1 MTKNSVVYF
10 VSTNQ
15 NRTEINKQNKFKSA
29 PRTDSTMASSSG
41 GFTASE
47 VSRLVMGH
55 LKTMNCNETS
65 EKFVEEC
72 PPELQLAQFSALVQ
86 QGILRTF
93 DVDGLS
99 LVDILNEYKE

>member
-1 MTKNSVVYF
+1 
-10 VSTNQ
+10 
-15 NRTEINKQNKFKSA
+15 
-29 PRTDSTMASSSG
+29 MASSSG

-65 EKFVEEC
+65 QKFVEEC
-72 PPELQLAQFSALVQ
+72 PPDLQLAQFSALVD

-93 DVDGLS
+93 DVDGLN
-99 LVDILNEYKE
+99 LMDILNEYKEWVV

>member
-1 MTKNSVVYF
+1 M
-10 VSTNQ
+10 
-15 NRTEINKQNKFKSA
+15 
-29 PRTDSTMASSSG
+29 
-41 GFTASE
+41 
-47 VSRLVMGH
+47 VMGH